1 MTEEDKKNILH
12 VVKDCS
18 DSLTRIEG
26 EREFIKEAIVGLNDK
41 YELDK
46 KPLRKVISIYY
57 KQNKSEVEAE
67 QGEVIELY
75 ESLTK

>member
-46 KPLRKVISIYY
+46 KHLRKVISIYY